1 MSSDETSFL
10 EEMRALRTRG
20 SGTTNPRKRSRL
32 ASTTGGSDDENA
44 PSTPLPEL
52 LSTGNV
58 LVSRNV
64 ATAVKTYAKKQKL
77 RGDQET
83 QLDTFLTD
91 SQTVHDAKI
100 FIGLLA
106 VQNDLQKIIATKPPY
121 AVSAELKV
129 NIQGYVI
136 PVLLSPKLGS
146 YKGDLPVQH
155 VFNIIK
161 KHRFDTPP
169 GFEHNPAERG
179 KIIVIIQDAFTQ
191 GCSKLKKLLSA
202 SVKILQGKKAVD
214 LPREK
219 HQNLFGL
226 AQSFVDGSK
235 CCINGG
241 LCGCI
246 TLMRKIF
253 LKYPGPTFWD
263 ELDRRLVLMR
273 EAAAED
279 PDPDAIVD
287 MFDGLIDDDKINHGN
302 IDIVYE
308 GTDDIQ
314 EEVDATI
321 AATVIDAAITV
332 GPDADTDAS
341 GASGGDPPVVLD
353 AGGADAAGMAA

>member
-32 ASTTGGSDDENA
+32 ASTTGRSDDENT

-64 ATAVKTYAKKQKL
+64 ATTVKTYAKKQKL
-77 RGDQET
+77 CGDQET

-91 SQTVHDAKI
+91 SQTVRDAKI

-106 VQNDLQKIIATKPPY
+106 VQNDLQKIIATKSPY

-129 NIQGYVI
+129 NIQ

-146 YKGDLPVQH
+146 YKGDLPVQL

-179 KIIVIIQDAFTQ
+179 KIIVVIQDAFTQ
-191 GCSKLKKLLSA
+191 GRSKLKKLLLA
-202 SVKILQGKKAVD
+202 SVKISQGKKTVD

-235 CCINGG
+235 CHINGG

-246 TLMRKIF
+246 ALMRKIF

-302 IDIVYE
+302 VDIVYE

-332 GPDADTDAS
+332 GPDTDTDAS
-341 GASGGDPPVVLD
+341 GASGGDAPAVPD
-353 AGGADAAGMAA
+353 AGGADAAETAA